1 MVDQTPMSRAA
12 VLRRPEKRRD
22 DDARFLKNWL
32 KNPLRMGAVAPSG
45 PILARRM
52 ASYVDAAGTGPVIE
66 LGPGTGAITAA
77 LVAHGVDPGRLV
89 LVEYSIEFCRLLRE
103 RFPAATV
110 VHGDAY
116 TLSRTLS
123 GRLAEPAD
131 ALVSGLPLMT
141 RPEPIRLKLLNEAL
155 ALMKPGAPFV
165 QFTYSVT
172 SPIPIKGASFT
183 AHPSERIWRNIPP
196 ARVWVYQRAGIQAAT
211 L

>member
-12 VLRRPEKRRD
+12 ALRRSDKRHD
-22 DDARFLKNWL
+22 DEARFLKNWL

-45 PILARRM
+45 PVLARRM
-52 ASYVDAAGTGPVIE
+52 ASYVDPAGTGPVIE

-77 LVAHGVDPGRLV
+77 LVARGIDPRRLV
-89 LVEYSIEFCRLLRE
+89 LVEYSVDFCRLLRE
-103 RFPAATV
+103 RFPTATV

-116 TLSRTLS
+116 ALGRTLS
-123 GRLAEPAD
+123 GRLTEPAD

-141 RPEPIRLKLLNEAL
+141 RPEPIRLKLLDDAL

-172 SPIPIKGASFT
+172 SPIPIKSGSFT
-183 AHPSERIWRNIPP
+183 AEPTERIWRNIPP
-196 ARVWVYQRAGIQAAT
+196 ARVWVYRRR
-211 L
+211 

>member
-12 VLRRPEKRRD
+12 ALRRPDKRHD
-22 DDARFLKNWL
+22 DEARFLKNWF

-45 PILARRM
+45 PVLARRM
-52 ASYVDAAGTGPVIE
+52 ASYVNPDGVGPVIE

-77 LVAHGVDPGRLV
+77 LVARGVDPRRLV
-89 LVEYSIEFCRLLRE
+89 LVEYSVDFCRLLRE
-103 RFPAATV
+103 RFPTATV

-141 RPEPIRLKLLNEAL
+141 RPEPIRFKLLNDAI

-172 SPIPIKGASFT
+172 SPIPMKSAAFT
-183 AHPSERIWRNIPP
+183 AEPSERIWRNIPP
-196 ARVWVYQRAGIQAAT
+196 ARVWVYRSV
-211 L
+211 

>member
-12 VLRRPEKRRD
+12 ALRRPDKRHD
-22 DDARFLKNWL
+22 DEARFLKNWL

-45 PILARRM
+45 PVLARRM
-52 ASYVDAAGTGPVIE
+52 ASYVDPAGTGPVIE

-77 LVAHGVDPGRLV
+77 LVARGVDPRRLV
-89 LVEYSIEFCRLLRE
+89 LVEYSVDFCRLLRE
-103 RFPAATV
+103 RFPTATV

-116 TLSRTLS
+116 TLDRTLS
-123 GRLAEPAD
+123 GRLTGPAD

-141 RPEPIRLKLLNEAL
+141 RPEPIRLKLLDDAL

-172 SPIPIKGASFT
+172 SPIPIKSGTFT
-183 AHPSERIWRNIPP
+183 AEPTERIWRNIPP
-196 ARVWVYQRAGIQAAT
+196 ARVWVYRRG
-211 L
+211 

>member
-12 VLRRPEKRRD
+12 ALRRPDKRHD
-22 DDARFLKNWL
+22 DEARFLKNWF

-45 PILARRM
+45 PVLARRM
-52 ASYVDAAGTGPVIE
+52 ASYVDPDGVGPVIE

-77 LVAHGVDPGRLV
+77 LVARGVDPRRLV
-89 LVEYSIEFCRLLRE
+89 LVEYSVDFCRLLRE
-103 RFPAATV
+103 RFPTATV

-141 RPEPIRLKLLNEAL
+141 RPEPIRLKLLTDAI

-172 SPIPIKGASFT
+172 SPIPMKSAAFT
-183 AHPSERIWRNIPP
+183 AEPSERIWRNIPP
-196 ARVWVYQRAGIQAAT
+196 ARVWVYRSV
-211 L
+211 

>member
-12 VLRRPEKRRD
+12 ALRRPDKRHD
-22 DDARFLKNWL
+22 DEARFLKNWF

-45 PILARRM
+45 PVLARRM
-52 ASYVDAAGTGPVIE
+52 ASYVDPDGVGPVIE

-77 LVAHGVDPGRLV
+77 LVARGVDPRRLV
-89 LVEYSIEFCRLLRE
+89 LVEYSVDFCRLLRE
-103 RFPAATV
+103 RFPTATV

-141 RPEPIRLKLLNEAL
+141 RPEPIRFKLLNDAI

-172 SPIPIKGASFT
+172 SPIPMKSAAFT
-183 AHPSERIWRNIPP
+183 AEPSERIWRNIPP
-196 ARVWVYQRAGIQAAT
+196 ARVWVYRSV
-211 L
+211 

>member
-12 VLRRPEKRRD
+12 ALRRSDKRHD
-22 DDARFLKNWL
+22 DEARFLKNWL

-45 PILARRM
+45 PVLARRM
-52 ASYVDAAGTGPVIE
+52 ASYVDPAGTGPVIE

-77 LVAHGVDPGRLV
+77 LVARGVDPRRLV
-89 LVEYSIEFCRLLRE
+89 LVEYSVDFCRLLRE
-103 RFPAATV
+103 RFPTATV

-116 TLSRTLS
+116 ALGRTLS
-123 GRLAEPAD
+123 GRLTEPAD

-141 RPEPIRLKLLNEAL
+141 RPEPIRLKLLDDAL

-172 SPIPIKGASFT
+172 SPIPIKSESFT
-183 AHPSERIWRNIPP
+183 AEPTERIWRNIPP
-196 ARVWVYQRAGIQAAT
+196 ARVWVYRRR
-211 L
+211 

>member
-12 VLRRPEKRRD
+12 ALRRPDKRHD
-22 DDARFLKNWL
+22 DEARFLKNWL

-45 PILARRM
+45 PVLARRM
-52 ASYVDAAGTGPVIE
+52 ASYVDPAGTGPVIE

-77 LVAHGVDPGRLV
+77 LVARGVDPRRLV
-89 LVEYSIEFCRLLRE
+89 LVEYSIDFCRLLRE
-103 RFPAATV
+103 RFPTATV

-116 TLSRTLS
+116 TLDRTLS
-123 GRLAEPAD
+123 GRLTGPAD

-141 RPEPIRLKLLNEAL
+141 RPEPIRLKLLDDAL

-172 SPIPIKGASFT
+172 SPIPIKSGTFT
-183 AHPSERIWRNIPP
+183 AEPTERIWRNIPP
-196 ARVWVYQRAGIQAAT
+196 ARVWVYRQIR
-211 L
+211 

>member
-12 VLRRPEKRRD
+12 ALRRPDKRHD
-22 DDARFLKNWL
+22 DEARFLKNWF

-45 PILARRM
+45 PVLARRM
-52 ASYVDAAGTGPVIE
+52 ASYVDPDGVGPVIE

-77 LVAHGVDPGRLV
+77 LVARGVDPRRLV
-89 LVEYSIEFCRLLRE
+89 LVEYSVDFCRLLRE
-103 RFPAATV
+103 RFPTATV

-141 RPEPIRLKLLNEAL
+141 RPEPVRFKLLNDAI

-172 SPIPIKGASFT
+172 SPIPMKSAAFT
-183 AHPSERIWRNIPP
+183 AEPSERIWRNIPP
-196 ARVWVYQRAGIQAAT
+196 ARVWVYRSV
-211 L
+211 

>member
-12 VLRRPEKRRD
+12 ALRRPDKRHD
-22 DDARFLKNWL
+22 DEARFLKNWL

-45 PILARRM
+45 PVLARRM
-52 ASYVDAAGTGPVIE
+52 ASYVDPAGTGPVIE

-77 LVAHGVDPGRLV
+77 LVARGVDPRRLV
-89 LVEYSIEFCRLLRE
+89 LVEYSIDFCRLLRE
-103 RFPAATV
+103 RFPTATV

-116 TLSRTLS
+116 TLDRTLS
-123 GRLAEPAD
+123 GRLTGLAD

-141 RPEPIRLKLLNEAL
+141 RPEPIRLKLLDDAL

-172 SPIPIKGASFT
+172 SPIPIKSGTFT
-183 AHPSERIWRNIPP
+183 AEPTERIWRNIPP
-196 ARVWVYQRAGIQAAT
+196 ARVWVYRRG
-211 L
+211 

>member
-12 VLRRPEKRRD
+12 ALRRSDKRHD
-22 DDARFLKNWL
+22 DEARFLKNWL

-45 PILARRM
+45 PVLARRM
-52 ASYVDAAGTGPVIE
+52 ASYVDPAGTGPVIE

-77 LVAHGVDPGRLV
+77 LVARGVDPRRLV
-89 LVEYSIEFCRLLRE
+89 LVEYSVDFCRLLRE
-103 RFPAATV
+103 RFPTATV

-116 TLSRTLS
+116 ALGRTLS

-141 RPEPIRLKLLNEAL
+141 RPEPIRLKLLDDAL

-172 SPIPIKGASFT
+172 SPIPIKSGSFT
-183 AHPSERIWRNIPP
+183 AEPTERIWRNIPP
-196 ARVWVYQRAGIQAAT
+196 ARVWVYRRR
-211 L
+211 

>member
-12 VLRRPEKRRD
+12 ALRRPEKRHD
-22 DDARFLKNWL
+22 DEARFLKNWL

-45 PILARRM
+45 PVLARRM
-52 ASYVDAAGTGPVIE
+52 ASYVDPAGTGPVIE

-77 LVAHGVDPGRLV
+77 LVARGVDPRRLV
-89 LVEYSIEFCRLLRE
+89 LVEYSIDFCRLLRE
-103 RFPAATV
+103 RFPTATV

-116 TLSRTLS
+116 TLDRTLS
-123 GRLAEPAD
+123 GRLTGPAD

-141 RPEPIRLKLLNEAL
+141 RPEPIRLKLLDDAL

-172 SPIPIKGASFT
+172 SPIPIKSGTFT
-183 AHPSERIWRNIPP
+183 AEPTERIWRNIPP
-196 ARVWVYQRAGIQAAT
+196 ARVWVYRRG
-211 L
+211 

>member
-12 VLRRPEKRRD
+12 ALRRPDKRHD
-22 DDARFLKNWL
+22 DEARFLKNWL

-45 PILARRM
+45 PVLARRM
-52 ASYVDAAGTGPVIE
+52 ASYVDPAGTGPVIE

-77 LVAHGVDPGRLV
+77 LVARGIDPRRLV
-89 LVEYSIEFCRLLRE
+89 LVEYSVDFCRLLRE
-103 RFPAATV
+103 RFPTATV

-116 TLSRTLS
+116 ALGRTLS

-141 RPEPIRLKLLNEAL
+141 RPEPIRLKLLDDAL

-172 SPIPIKGASFT
+172 SPIPIKSGSFT
-183 AHPSERIWRNIPP
+183 AEPTERIWRNIPP
-196 ARVWVYQRAGIQAAT
+196 ARVWVYRRR
-211 L
+211 

>member
-12 VLRRPEKRRD
+12 VHRRADKRHD

-45 PILARRM
+45 PVLARRM
-52 ASYVDAAGTGPVIE
+52 ASYVDPAGTGPVIE

-77 LVAHGVDPGRLV
+77 LIARGVDQRRLV
-89 LVEYSIEFCRLLRE
+89 LVEYSVDFCRLLRE
-103 RFPAATV
+103 RFPGATV

-116 TLSRTLS
+116 ALNRTLS
-123 GRLAEPAD
+123 GRLPEPAD

-141 RPEPIRLKLLNEAL
+141 RPEPIRLKLLNDAL

-172 SPIPIKGASFT
+172 SPIPMKGSAFT
-183 AHPSERIWRNIPP
+183 AEPSERIWRNIPP
-196 ARVWVYQRAGIQAAT
+196 ARVWVYRRG
-211 L
+211 

>member
-12 VLRRPEKRRD
+12 ALRRPDKRHD
-22 DDARFLKNWL
+22 DEARFLKNWL

-45 PILARRM
+45 PVLARRM
-52 ASYVDAAGTGPVIE
+52 ANYVDPAGTGPVIE

-77 LVAHGVDPGRLV
+77 LVARGVDPRRLV
-89 LVEYSIEFCRLLRE
+89 LVEYSVDFCRLLRE
-103 RFPAATV
+103 RFPTATV

-116 TLSRTLS
+116 TLGRTLS

-141 RPEPIRLKLLNEAL
+141 RPEPIRLKLLDDAL
-155 ALMKPGAPFV
+155 TLMKPGAPFV

-172 SPIPIKGASFT
+172 SPIPIKSGTFT
-183 AHPSERIWRNIPP
+183 AEPTERIWRNIPP
-196 ARVWVYQRAGIQAAT
+196 ARVWVYRRG
-211 L
+211 

>member
-12 VLRRPEKRRD
+12 ALRRPDKRHD
-22 DDARFLKNWL
+22 DEARFLKNWF

-45 PILARRM
+45 PVLARRM
-52 ASYVDAAGTGPVIE
+52 ASYVDPDGVGPVIE

-77 LVAHGVDPGRLV
+77 LVARGVDPRRLV
-89 LVEYSIEFCRLLRE
+89 LVEYSVDFCRLLRE
-103 RFPAATV
+103 RFPTATV

-123 GRLAEPAD
+123 GRLGEPAD

-141 RPEPIRLKLLNEAL
+141 RPEPIRFKLLNDAI

-172 SPIPIKGASFT
+172 SPIPMKSAAFT
-183 AHPSERIWRNIPP
+183 AEPSERIWRNIPP
-196 ARVWVYQRAGIQAAT
+196 ARVWVYRSV
-211 L
+211 

>member
-12 VLRRPEKRRD
+12 ALRQPEKRHD
-22 DDARFLKNWL
+22 DEARFLKNWL

-45 PILARRM
+45 PVLARRM
-52 ASYVDAAGTGPVIE
+52 ASYVDPAGTGPVIE

-77 LVAHGVDPGRLV
+77 VVSRGVDPRRLV
-89 LVEYSIEFCRLLRE
+89 LVEYSVDFCRLLRE
-103 RFPAATV
+103 RFPTATV

-116 TLSRTLS
+116 TLNRTLA
-123 GRLAEPAD
+123 GRLNEPAD

-141 RPEPIRLKLLNEAL
+141 RPEPIRLKLLNDAL

-172 SPIPIKGASFT
+172 SPIPMKSSVFT
-183 AHPSERIWRNIPP
+183 AEPSERIWRNIPP
-196 ARVWVYQRAGIQAAT
+196 ARVWVYRSI
-211 L
+211 

>member
-12 VLRRPEKRRD
+12 ALRRPDKRHD
-22 DDARFLKNWL
+22 DEARFLKNWL

-45 PILARRM
+45 PVLARRM
-52 ASYVDAAGTGPVIE
+52 ASYVDPAGTGPVIE

-77 LVAHGVDPGRLV
+77 LVARGVDPRRLV
-89 LVEYSIEFCRLLRE
+89 LVEYSVDFCRLLRE
-103 RFPAATV
+103 RFPTATV

-116 TLSRTLS
+116 TLDRTLL
-123 GRLAEPAD
+123 GRLTGPAD

-141 RPEPIRLKLLNEAL
+141 RPEPIRLKLLDDAL

-172 SPIPIKGASFT
+172 SPIPIKSGTFT
-183 AHPSERIWRNIPP
+183 AEPTERIWRNIPP
-196 ARVWVYQRAGIQAAT
+196 ARVWVYRRG
-211 L
+211 

>member
-1 MVDQTPMSRAA
+1 MVDQTPMSRTAA
-12 VLRRPEKRRD
+12 LRRPDKRHD
-22 DDARFLKNWL
+22 DEARFLKNWF

-45 PILARRM
+45 PVLARRM
-52 ASYVDAAGTGPVIE
+52 ASYVDPAGTGPVIE

-77 LVAHGVDPGRLV
+77 LVTRGVDPRRLV
-89 LVEYSIEFCRLLRE
+89 LVEYSVDFCRLLRE
-103 RFPAATV
+103 RFPTATV

-116 TLSRTLS
+116 ALNRALS

-141 RPEPIRLKLLNEAL
+141 RPEPIRLKLLNDAL

-172 SPIPIKGASFT
+172 SPIPMKSSTFT
-183 AHPSERIWRNIPP
+183 AEPSERIWRNIPP
-196 ARVWVYQRAGIQAAT
+196 ARVWVYRRG
-211 L
+211 

>member
-12 VLRRPEKRRD
+12 ALRRPDKRHD
-22 DDARFLKNWL
+22 DEARFLKNWL

-45 PILARRM
+45 PVLARRM
-52 ASYVDAAGTGPVIE
+52 ASYVDPAGTGPVIE

-77 LVAHGVDPGRLV
+77 LVARGVDPRRLV
-89 LVEYSIEFCRLLRE
+89 LVEYSVDFCRLLRE
-103 RFPAATV
+103 RFPTATV

-116 TLSRTLS
+116 ALGRTLS

-141 RPEPIRLKLLNEAL
+141 RPEPIRLKLLDDAL

-172 SPIPIKGASFT
+172 SPIPIKSGTFT
-183 AHPSERIWRNIPP
+183 AEPTERIWRNIPP
-196 ARVWVYQRAGIQAAT
+196 ARVWVYRRG
-211 L
+211 